1 MLGVIKSLFSIVF
14 ILVCLWAEA
23 QSYSQLDATCIDID
37 GKELLNPFVGGLSSP
52 QFNYG

>member
-37 GKELLNPFVGGLSSP
+37 GKELLNPFVGGLS
-52 QFNYG
+52 YG